1 MTKTDYEAV
10 QDAMV
15 LELTENSFES
25 GCLQFFSSLPMI

>member
-15 LELTENSFES
+15 PELTENSLES
-25 GCLQFFSSLPMI
+25 VFTVFQ